1 MVIGYS
7 RAWLRRP
14 EVGIR
19 VKRSLFESLDP
30 EGQSLL
36 RFEPV
41 VSDDDF
47 GEWVRPS
54 CLLVCALPV
63 SIYLSILF
71 LAVLGF
77 CNGCFCYIYCCNQPI
92 LAGGGLVTGL

>member
-41 VSDDDF
+41 VSDDDV

-63 SIYLSILF
+63 SIYLYYFSQF
-71 LAVLGF
+71 WDSVTAVSAT
-77 CNGCFCYIYCCNQPI
+77 YTAATNQS
-92 LAGGGLVTGL
+92 